1 MYGCIYS
8 LALDGIGKMVT
19 GRAARRYG
27 QVQSA
32 VVEGA
37 IAMVIIKEFVVK
49 GHVDP
54 EWLKEKV
61 EVK

>member
-8 LALDGIGKMVT
+8 LALDKTGKMVA
-19 GRAARRYG
+19 GRAARGYG

-32 VVEGA
+32 VVERA
-37 IAMVIIKEFVVK
+37 IAIIKEFVVK

-54 EWLKEKV
+54 EWLKEKG